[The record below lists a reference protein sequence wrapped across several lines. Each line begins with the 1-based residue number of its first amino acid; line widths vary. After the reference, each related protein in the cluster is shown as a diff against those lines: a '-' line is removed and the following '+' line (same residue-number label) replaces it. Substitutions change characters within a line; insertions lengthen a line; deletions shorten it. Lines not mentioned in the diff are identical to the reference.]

1 MRVWERAVRRAE
13 LPVRFTEGFSPRP
26 RLRFGPALPTC
37 FASTAE
43 YIDID
48 FADEIVD
55 LADGPVD
62 VGARLTAVL
71 PEGMDVV
78 AATAVDERSAAL
90 QATIMFAEYLV
101 PLHRVP
107 DGFDVDAAITQ
118 VLAATSLPGTVVRK
132 GKEIDVDVRPGL
144 DALGRF
150 DPASPPPRV
159 QSDLAAWFAA
169 DFADLPVVW
178 MRLASQPRSVRP
190 AEVLVHLGDG
200 VAEYLSHRTAQ
211 LCIDDDEL
219 TEPVAVSSV
228 TSPDR
233 AVASSAAA
241 VASHDHR
248 QEG

>member
-1 MRVWERAVRRAE
+1 VRVWERGVRRAE

-48 FADEIVD
+48 FADD
-55 LADGPVD
+55 MTATPDD
-62 VGARLTAVL
+62 VAARLDTVL
-71 PEGMDVV
+71 PVGMDVI
-78 AATAVDERSAAL
+78 AAVAVDDRAAAL

-101 PLHRVP
+101 PLHRAP
-107 DGFDVDAAITQ
+107 DGFDVDAAIER
-118 VLAATSLPGTVVRK
+118 VLAAASLPGTVVRK
-132 GKEIDVDVRPGL
+132 GKEVDVDVRPGL
-144 DALGRF
+144 DALASF
-150 DPASPPPRV
+150 DPAAPPPRV
-159 QSDLAAWFAA
+159 QPDLVAAFAA
-169 DFADLPVVW
+169 DFADLPVLW

-190 AEVLVHLGDG
+190 AEVLAHLGDG

-211 LCIDDDEL
+211 LCIDGSEL
-219 TEPVAVSSV
+219 TEPVTVSSV
-228 TSPDR
+228 THPDR
-233 AVASSAAA
+233 ATASDAVA